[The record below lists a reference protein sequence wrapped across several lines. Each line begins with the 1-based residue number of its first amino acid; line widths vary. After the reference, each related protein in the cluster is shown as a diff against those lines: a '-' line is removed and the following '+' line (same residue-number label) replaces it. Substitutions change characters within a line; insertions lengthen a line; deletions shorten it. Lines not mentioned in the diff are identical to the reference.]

1 MIVSVLAM
9 LLAGWIGLQA
19 DAYVCPMHPEILSVR
34 VGVCPKCGMALLR
47 RSSDPAAPEYLM
59 DVTPRWNPSGKAAE
73 LALRFRTPDGREPG
87 AFQIVHEKE
96 LHLFVVSRDLQHF
109 AHVHPTRRRAGEYS
123 IRFDFPTPGDYMV
136 FADFVPSGAAPQTLQ
151 RLIVTP
157 GYSTG
162 DLPKLVDSG
171 LGDRVVGGLRF
182 SVNAEEFRAATPT
195 LLTFTV
201 VDDASGQPVRD
212 LEQYLGAVG
221 HLFFADEDFSDASHS
236 HPLENG
242 QGPSIR
248 FLTRFNTDGP
258 HRFWLQVQR
267 GGRVHTI
274 GWTVN
279 VPPPR

>member
-1 MIVSVLAM
+1 MTVSFLA
-9 LLAGWIGLQA
+9 LLVAGWIGLQT
-19 DAYVCPMHPEILSVR
+19 DAYVCPMHPEVQSAR

-59 DVTPRWNPSGKAAE
+59 DVDPRWDRSGKAAE

-87 AFQIVHEKE
+87 AFQVVREKE

-109 AHVHPTRRRAGEYS
+109 AHVHPTRRRAGDYS
-123 IRFDFPTPGDYMV
+123 IRVTFPVAGDYMV
-136 FADFVPSGAAPQTLQ
+136 FADFVPEKAAPQALQ

-157 GYSTG
+157 GYSARA
-162 DLPKLVDSG
+162 LEKQVDSG
-171 LGDRVVGGLRF
+171 LGDRVVSGLRF
-182 SVNAEEFRAATPT
+182 SVKAEEFRAASPT

-221 HLFFADEDFSDASHS
+221 HLFFANEAFSDASHS
-236 HPLENG
+236 HPLEKG

-267 GGRVHTI
+267 GGRVETI
-274 GWTVN
+274 AWTVS